1 MRRIDLLTP
10 AGEQIKTICRRFGR
24 NIFKYRQIRDILP
37 GTATLTMMRNADWLH
52 RLGKRT
58 TKDSYDWQTTREIC
72 EWFFSRGE
80 IK

>member
-10 AGEQIKTICRRFGR
+10 AGEQIKTICQRFGR
-24 NIFKYRQIRDILP
+24 NIFKYRQIKDILP
-37 GTATLTMMRNADWLH
+37 GTATLTMMQKADWLR

-58 TKDSYDWQTTREIC
+58 TKESYDWQTTREVW

-80 IK
+80 IT